1 MTHQG
6 EESYHSA
13 MVVVAHAN
21 DAKLRC
27 PGTVATWSKQG
38 IDVVYVVCT
47 NGSRGSRDREIT
59 PERLSKIRMEEQ
71 RAAGRV
77 LGLKDIVFLE
87 YQDGSLEPTVGIE
100 KRYYQGGP
108 PA

>member
-13 MVVVAHAN
+13 MVVVAHAD
-21 DAKLRC
+21 DAELRC

-47 NGSRGSRDREIT
+47 DGSRGSRDREIT
-59 PERLSKIRMEEQ
+59 PERLSKIDSLVKTRFEE
-71 RAAGRV
+71 V
-77 LGLKDIVFLE
+77 
-87 YQDGSLEPTVGIE
+87 
-100 KRYYQGGP
+100 
-108 PA
+108 PAI